1 MAEFD
6 SADDI
11 IDFIDF
17 EKLREQ
23 KEAMLRVMGELTTV
37 NDSLVKN
44 AKISKDLQD
53 AQGIINL
60 IDHIQDYAVD
70 VLGKDEKEVFN
81 FENIYCTIP
90 SSLVIA
96 YALAIATSGKASRIL
111 MAGFDGYGAD
121 DPRTFEMQNLISA
134 YKSNPAALPITAVT
148 PNNYSLPTQSIY
160 AL

>member
-17 EKLREQ
+17 EKLKEQ
-23 KEAMLRVMGELTTV
+23 KTAMLELM
-37 NDSLVKN
+37 DAVKGGVDQK
-44 AKISKDLQD
+44 KIDD

-81 FENIYCTIP
+81 LE
-90 SSLVIA
+90 
-96 YALAIATSGKASRIL
+96 
-111 MAGFDGYGAD
+111 
-121 DPRTFEMQNLISA
+121 EE
-134 YKSNPAALPITAVT
+134 
-148 PNNYSLPTQSIY
+148 
-160 AL
+160 

>member
-81 FENIYCTIP
+81 LEEE
-90 SSLVIA
+90 
-96 YALAIATSGKASRIL
+96 K
-111 MAGFDGYGAD
+111 
-121 DPRTFEMQNLISA
+121 
-134 YKSNPAALPITAVT
+134 
-148 PNNYSLPTQSIY
+148 
-160 AL
+160 

>member
-23 KEAMLRVMGELTTV
+23 KEAMLRVMGEIPTV

-81 FENIYCTIP
+81 LEEE
-90 SSLVIA
+90 
-96 YALAIATSGKASRIL
+96 K
-111 MAGFDGYGAD
+111 
-121 DPRTFEMQNLISA
+121 
-134 YKSNPAALPITAVT
+134 
-148 PNNYSLPTQSIY
+148 
-160 AL
+160 